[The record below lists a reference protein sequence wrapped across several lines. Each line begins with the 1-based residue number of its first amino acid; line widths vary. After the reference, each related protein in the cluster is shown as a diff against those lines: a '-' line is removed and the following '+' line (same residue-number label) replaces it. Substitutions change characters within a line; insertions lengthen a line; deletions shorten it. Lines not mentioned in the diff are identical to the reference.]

1 MFENR
6 KTEFDFTG
14 LDRENTAV
22 CCQSLDECSV
32 LLEYLVAA
40 WTWREESM
48 RRWLNDHRKLK
59 DYKPACFGLSGGW
72 DYEPYYNDIGYSIV
86 DFQDV
91 YIPYRTPKEVCI
103 AYGYDD
109 MFGKACER

>member
-6 KTEFDFTG
+6 KNEFDFTG

-22 CCQSLDECSV
+22 CCKNLDECSV

-40 WTWREESM
+40 GKWHESGM
-48 RRWLNDHRKLK
+48 MYWLNDRRKLK
-59 DYKPACFGLSGGW
+59 DYKPTCFGLSGGW

-86 DFQDV
+86 DFRDV

-109 MFGKACER
+109 MFGKAYER

>member
-6 KTEFDFTG
+6 KKEFDFAG
-14 LDRENTAV
+14 LDSENTAV
-22 CCQSLDECSV
+22 CCQSLDECCI

-40 WTWREESM
+40 WVWRESSM
-48 RRWLNDHRKLK
+48 RRWLNDHRERKN
-59 DYKPACFGLSGGW
+59 YKPACFGLSGGW
-72 DYEPYYNDIGYSIV
+72 DYEPYYNDVGYSIV

-103 AYGYDD
+103 AYSYDD
-109 MFGKACER
+109 MFGEA